1 VRLNTRGRYGLQLL
15 TQLACHM
22 KDPKPIGL
30 KQIAAATGLPW
41 RYLEQIAGPLRKA
54 ALIKGR
60 PGRTGGYT
68 LGKLPE
74 RISLREVFES
84 SVGPLCLM
92 ECVDAPAM
100 CDHSPTCPSRQ
111 VWVRLTG
118 ELRDVFERFSLA
130 DLGSRPCSGCRD
142 AAQKARGVRKAAAK
156 PTARS
161 ARTAKKWKFVR
172 SYE

>member
-1 VRLNTRGRYGLQLL
+1 MRLNTRGRYGMQLL
-15 TQLACHM
+15 TQLACHI

-30 KQIAAATGLPW
+30 KQVAAATGLPW

-60 PGRTGGYT
+60 PGRTGGYV
-68 LGKLPE
+68 LGRLPE
-74 RISLREVFES
+74 RISLREVVES

-92 ECVDAPAM
+92 ECVDAPSM

-111 VWVRLTG
+111 VWVKVTHD
-118 ELRDVFERFSLA
+118 LRDVLDRFTLA
-130 DLGSRPCSGCRD
+130 DLASRPCSGCRA
-142 AAQKARGVRKAAAK
+142 AAQKARGVKRAAAK
-156 PTARS
+156 TPAR
-161 ARTAKKWKFVR
+161 AGRAAKKWKFVR

>member
-22 KDPKPIGL
+22 KDPNPVGL
-30 KQIAAATGLPW
+30 KQVAAATGLPW

-60 PGRTGGYT
+60 PGRTGGYV
-68 LGKLPE
+68 LGRTPD
-74 RISLREVFES
+74 RISLREVVES
-84 SVGPLCLM
+84 SVGPLCMM

-111 VWVRLTG
+111 VWVKLTG
-118 ELRDVFERFSLA
+118 ELRGVMESYSLA
-130 DLGSRPCSGCRD
+130 DLASRPCSGCR
-142 AAQKARGVRKAAAK
+142 ASAQKARSVRKAASKTPSRAGR
-156 PTARS
+156 A
-161 ARTAKKWKFVR
+161 AKKWRFVR